1 VFTFALDEKLRAK
14 GSKVKSVLA
23 HPGVASTNLQ
33 VTTDK
38 VGAMPFANLVAGMGM
53 SAEDGTVSLLQ
64 AMSDKE
70 VQSGDFYGPP
80 GKGMKGMSVKLTPEA
95 NLNTAEQ
102 RKLLWTSSEEAVGDF
117 HV

>member
-1 VFTFALDEKLRAK
+1 MKNELLHFV
-14 GSKVKSVLA
+14 
-23 HPGVASTNLQ
+23 Q